1 MATQPTRTK
10 APVRRSKASPTER
23 IDQPY
28 ETDPTALL
36 AQSQTDG
43 VSEKANAKKRAIESV
58 MTADLH
64 AGNVE
69 KMTEHLQALMNGMSP
84 DEINEVKKLFT
95 NPSPSLSGKTNKDDE
110 LADNW
115 REGGYPYKN
124 RMSRKNYEAQ
134 KYELQ
139 VELLKLQKWVKDTG
153 QKIVIIFEGRDAAGK
168 GVPSNA
174 LWSTLTHVAPKLW
187 HLKNPPNKK
196 QGNGIFSA
204 ISSTY
209 PPKAKSYCLIV
220 HGTTVLG

>member
-95 NPSPSLSGKTNKDDE
+95 NPSPSLSGKTN
-110 LADNW
+110 
-115 REGGYPYKN
+115 
-124 RMSRKNYEAQ
+124 
-134 KYELQ
+134 
-139 VELLKLQKWVKDTG
+139 
-153 QKIVIIFEGRDAAGK
+153 
-168 GVPSNA
+168 
-174 LWSTLTHVAPKLW
+174 
-187 HLKNPPNKK
+187 
-196 QGNGIFSA
+196 
-204 ISSTY
+204 
-209 PPKAKSYCLIV
+209 
-220 HGTTVLG
+220 